1 MLVVSAGS
9 AEALSTRVNDLTN
22 FMQTEGKD
30 LNDIAYT
37 LGSRRERLK
46 HRSFGVASTN
56 ADAEFQEQAVEA
68 SGVPEVVLVFTGQGA
83 QWAGMAREL
92 LESEDFRNDIQAMD
106 EVLQSANPAPSW
118 SIAGMCPGT
127 R

>member
-1 MLVVSAGS
+1 
-9 AEALSTRVNDLTN
+9 
-22 FMQTEGKD
+22 MQTEGKT

-46 HRSFGVASTN
+46 HRGFGVASTN
-56 ADAEFQEQAVEA
+56 VDAEFQEQAVEA

-92 LESEDFRNDIQAMD
+92 LESSEDFRNGIQAMD
-106 EVLQSANPAPSW
+106 KVLQSANPAPSW
-118 SIAGMCPGT
+118 SIAGMCPDTG
-127 R
+127 